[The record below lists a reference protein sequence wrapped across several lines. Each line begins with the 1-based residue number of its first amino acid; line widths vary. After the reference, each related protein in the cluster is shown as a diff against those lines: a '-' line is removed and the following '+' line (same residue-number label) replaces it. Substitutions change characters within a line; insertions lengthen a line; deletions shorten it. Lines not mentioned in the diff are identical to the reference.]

1 MFNVN
6 IWSFYAGF
14 LLFGKTKTMKKILEV
29 LDYGNLDIRFN
40 TDIDVSKT
48 PEAITETIA
57 NTTWAMSTSLWG
69 GNEQSVIAMIRAL
82 AIADLSLSFNRTEM
96 IRYMDEASLNMAKT
110 FQEAMDAVRRSGG
123 KVMTFGPGIMPG
135 TRKS

>member
-1 MFNVN
+1 MFGEN
-6 IWSFYAGF
+6 IWTFYARI

-57 NTTWAMSTSLWG
+57 KTAWAMSTSLWG

-96 IRYMDEASLNMAKT
+96 IRYMDEASLEMAKT
-110 FQEAMDAVRRSGG
+110 IQEAKDAVRRNGG